1 MVEVLIKNGLI
12 LDGTGRQGFAG
23 HVSIVGDKIES
34 VMPAEAPEANDIAA
48 KGAERLIDAEGLAV
62 APGFIDC
69 HSHFDWVLP
78 LPHHHNFL
86 FPMVEQGITTVV
98 AGNCGYSPA
107 PVTPGSKDLLSSGSE
122 FLLDEPLAYKWRS
135 MAQFLDYLESDSGL
149 LFNMAQLVGHG
160 SLHLAATGNHTR
172 RPEPDELEKILNL
185 TATALNEGAIG
196 LSFGLMYPPG
206 LFSDRQ
212 ELLALAQATAK
223 KGRILTVHKRALS
236 KYSGSYPVIPFFD
249 RAHNLKALDE
259 ILSIAGEAGVRLQI
273 SHLIFAGR
281 KSWSTAEKIISKIEK
296 ASNLGLEVM
305 FDIYP
310 HFCGNSYLTVFLPA
324 WFSQNLYENLEN
336 PRAIKRLRFELRL
349 AKYLLGFDM
358 ADIQIMQA
366 GYPAGEKYNGQNI
379 VEIARQEGTD
389 PVGAM
394 LKIIKESNGQA
405 LQLTYGYSGDDTH
418 EQLIENLMAH
428 ELCLFETDTILKSS
442 GFANPASYGAF
453 PRILGRF
460 TRDKGIIELG
470 EAVSKMSGRTARWM
484 GIAQRGEI
492 KPGNFADIVIF
503 NPDTIADNTTIR
515 ETDRRPA
522 GIDKVFINGEMV
534 VDGGKYIQD
543 KKTGQ
548 VVRSV

>member
-1 MVEVLIKNGLI
+1 M
-12 LDGTGRQGFAG
+12 T
-23 HVSIVGDKIES
+23 S
-34 VMPAEAPEANDIAA
+34 
-48 KGAERLIDAEGLAV
+48 
-62 APGFIDC
+62 
-69 HSHFDWVLP
+69 
-78 LPHHHNFL
+78 
-86 FPMVEQGITTVV
+86 
-98 AGNCGYSPA
+98 
-107 PVTPGSKDLLSSGSE
+107 GSKDLLSSGSE

-149 LFNMAQLVGHG
+149 LFNIAQLVGHG
-160 SLHLAATGNHTR
+160 SLHLATTGNHTR
-172 RPEPDELEKILNL
+172 RPEPDELEKMLNL

-212 ELLALAQATAK
+212 ELLALAQAAAK

-249 RAHNLKALDE
+249 RAHNLRALDE

-281 KSWSTAEKIISKIEK
+281 KSWSTAEKIINKIEK
-296 ASNLGLEVM
+296 ASNQGLEVM

-324 WFSQNLYENLEN
+324 WFSQNLNENLEN

-379 VEIARQEGTD
+379 AEVARQEGTD

-405 LQLTYGYSGDDTH
+405 LQLTYGYSGDETH
-418 EQLIENLMAH
+418 EQLIEKLMAH

-484 GIAQRGEI
+484 GIAHRGEI

-503 NPDTIADNTTIR
+503 NAGTIADNTTVR
-515 ETDRRPA
+515 ETAQRPT
-522 GIDKVFINGEMV
+522 GIEKVFINGELV

-543 KKTGQ
+543 KMTGQ